1 MSTTTMQL
9 HEAGWRH
16 RLRNSLLLAN
26 VAVLAVA
33 GVRFHSV
40 VHVWGAA
47 WMIVS
52 GTALT
57 ACFIDSLRRVDF
69 TTRLI
74 VTSSIMALTIAAILH
89 GL

>member
-1 MSTTTMQL
+1 MGTTTMQL

-16 RLRNSLLLAN
+16 RLRASLLLAN

-33 GVRFHSV
+33 GLRFHSAIHMWSAV
-40 VHVWGAA
+40 

-52 GTALT
+52 AAALT

-69 TTRLI
+69 TTRLT
-74 VTSSIMALTIAAILH
+74 VATWIMALTIAAILR

>member
-1 MSTTTMQL
+1 MSTTAMQL

-33 GVRFHSV
+33 GLRFHGVIHIWS
-40 VHVWGAA
+40 AA

-52 GTALT
+52 AAALSV
-57 ACFIDSLRRVDF
+57 CFIDSLRRVDF

-74 VTSSIMALTIAAILH
+74 VTSSIMALTIAAILR